1 MKTVTQ
7 PWRDPA
13 FYGFLLFGLALLS
26 GSFACVAQARTEQ
39 TRPRTRPVAAGSLT
53 RPSAFSS
60 SLNEPPRKS
69 GSSPA
74 YVPGTQRF

>member
-26 GSFACVAQARTEQ
+26 GSFACVVQARTEQ
-39 TRPRTRPVAAGSLT
+39 TRPRTRPVVAGSLT

-60 SLNEPPRKS
+60 SLNQPARKQ
-69 GSSPA
+69 GVSPA
-74 YVPGTQRF
+74 YTPGTQRF